1 MAGRRTLAREVTAT
15 GVALHAGVAS
25 KMKLCPAAA
34 GTGIVFRRSDFVAA
48 APIPALWSS
57 VSDTRLGTVLKGA
70 DDASVAVV
78 EHLLAAFAGACIDD
92 CLVEVN
98 GPELPA
104 MEGDALSF
112 LELVDQAG
120 TREQAGSRESIRVLK
135 PVEVEAGQARARL
148 LPAARFEISCEI
160 DFQSRVIGRQSF
172 ELAVTEES
180 FRREIA
186 PARTFGFLDEGEK
199 LQAMGYGRGAS
210 LENTLVIDK
219 DRLVNPGLQRFPD
232 EFVRH
237 KILDAIG
244 DMMLAGAPLIARYE
258 GRRPNHSL
266 NNALLR
272 ALFADASNYELQPSP

>member
-1 MAGRRTLAREVTAT
+1 MAGRRTLARDVTAT
-15 GVALHAGVAS
+15 GVALHAGVAA
-25 KMKLCPAAA
+25 KMTLLPAAA
-34 GTGIVFRRSDFVAA
+34 GTGIVFRRSDFEGSAQ
-48 APIPALWSS
+48 IPALWSS
-57 VSDTRLGTVLKGA
+57 VSDTRLGTVLKGYGG
-70 DDASVAVV
+70 ASVAVV

-92 CLVEVN
+92 CIVEID

-104 MEGDALSF
+104 MGGDALSF
-112 LELVDQAG
+112 LELVDRAG
-120 TREQAGSRESIRVLK
+120 ICEQAGAREAIRVVK
-135 PVEVEAGQARARL
+135 PVEVEAGPSRARL
-148 LPAARFEISCEI
+148 LPAVRFEISCEI
-160 DFQSRVIGRQSF
+160 DFQSRAIGRQSF

-219 DRLVNPGLQRFPD
+219 DRLVNPGLQRFAD

-244 DMMLAGAPLIARYE
+244 DLMLAGSPLLARYE
-258 GRRPNHSL
+258 GRRPSHTL

-272 ALFADASNYELQPSP
+272 AVFADASNYERVAG